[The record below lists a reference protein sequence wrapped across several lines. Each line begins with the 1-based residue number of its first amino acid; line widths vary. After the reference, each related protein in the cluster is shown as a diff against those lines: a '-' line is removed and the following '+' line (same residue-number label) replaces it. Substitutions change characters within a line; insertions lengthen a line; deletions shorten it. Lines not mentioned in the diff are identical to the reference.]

1 MQYNTAI
8 KKLRFPQSISPERPE
23 TMIDLFLHP
32 ILIAAAVIPAVLL
45 MIRVYR
51 SDRLEREP
59 AGLLLGLVL
68 RGVLATVLA
77 LIAEQIGEA
86 VLAFFLDESSL
97 LYRLLLCF
105 VVVGCSEEG
114 AKLLLL
120 KARTWRSPSFD
131 CQFDGVVYSVFVS
144 LGFALWENIG
154 YVLMYGLGTALL
166 RAVTAVPGHACFGV
180 FMGMWYSTA
189 RRYANAGW
197 QDQSK
202 NCLRKAFYI
211 PVLLHGCYDSIAMS
225 ERQGFGLIFLAFVV
239 CMFIAAN
246 LLMKKLSRQDS
257 YFF

>member
-1 MQYNTAI
+1 MLSFFFI
-8 KKLRFPQSISPERPE
+8 
-23 TMIDLFLHP
+23 HP
-32 ILIAAAVIPAVLL
+32 LLIAAAVIPAVLL

-59 AGLLLGLVL
+59 TRLLLGLVL
-68 RGVLATVLA
+68 RGILATVLA
-77 LIAEQIGEA
+77 LVAERIGEFT
-86 VLAFFLDESSL
+86 LAFFFDERSL

-105 VVVGCSEEG
+105 VVVGGSEEG

-120 KARTWRSPSFD
+120 KWHTWRSPSFD
-131 CQFDGVVYSVFVS
+131 CQFDGVVYAVFVS

-154 YVLMYGLGTALL
+154 YVAMYGLGTALI

-189 RRYANAGW
+189 RRYANCGLS
-197 QDQSK
+197 DQSK
-202 NCLRKAFYI
+202 SCLWKAFYI

-225 ERQGFGLIFLAFVV
+225 ERQGFGLIFLVFVSG
-239 CMFIAAN
+239 MFIAAN
-246 LLMKKLSRQDS
+246 LLLKKLSREDG

>member
-1 MQYNTAI
+1 MLSFFFI
-8 KKLRFPQSISPERPE
+8 
-23 TMIDLFLHP
+23 HP
-32 ILIAAAVIPAVLL
+32 LLIAAAVTPAVLL

-59 AGLLLGLVL
+59 TRLLLGLVL
-68 RGVLATVLA
+68 RGILATVLA
-77 LIAEQIGEA
+77 LVAERIGEFT
-86 VLAFFLDESSL
+86 LAFFFDERSL

-105 VVVGCSEEG
+105 VVVGGSEEG

-120 KARTWRSPSFD
+120 KWRTWRSPSFD
-131 CQFDGVVYSVFVS
+131 CQFDGVVYAVFVS

-154 YVLMYGLGTALL
+154 YVAMYGLGTALI

-189 RRYANAGW
+189 RRYANCGLS
-197 QDQSK
+197 DQSK
-202 NCLRKAFYI
+202 SCLWKAFYI

-225 ERQGFGLIFLAFVV
+225 ERQGFGLIFLVFVSG
-239 CMFIAAN
+239 MFIAAN
-246 LLMKKLSRQDS
+246 LLLKKLSREDG

>member
-1 MQYNTAI
+1 M
-8 KKLRFPQSISPERPE
+8 LSF
-23 TMIDLFLHP
+23 FFVHP
-32 ILIAAAVIPAVLL
+32 LLIAAAVIPAVLL

-68 RGVLATVLA
+68 RGILATVLA
-77 LIAEQIGEA
+77 LVAERIGEA
-86 VLAFFLDESSL
+86 ILAFFFDERSL

-105 VVVGCSEEG
+105 VVVGGSEEG

-120 KARTWRSPSFD
+120 KWRTWRSPSFD
-131 CQFDGVVYSVFVS
+131 CQFDGVVYAVFV
-144 LGFALWENIG
+144 A
-154 YVLMYGLGTALL
+154 MYGLGTALI

-189 RRYANAGW
+189 RRYANCGL

-202 NCLRKAFYI
+202 ACLGKAFYI

-225 ERQGFGLIFLAFVV
+225 DRQGFGLIFLAFVAG
-239 CMFIAAN
+239 MFVAAN
-246 LLMKKLSRQDS
+246 LLLKKLSREDG